1 MKNSSFRESRISVP
15 ATTPTQFSE
24 GNTRPNWFIFVNNSP
39 TYVYVGVS
47 PNVSPSVFEQIIP
60 PYGTRS
66 YARPDA
72 PLEIWLYATGASS
85 LYVGSMEKEFDP
97 SMITQTQEIATVNAS
112 GLLGT
117 VDVNSILSPLPAGA
131 NALGSVGVT
140 ALPALP
146 AGANAIGSVKVTDL
160 PAIPAG
166 ANQIGGVTTD
176 GIKPASAIELLNVE
190 MTLADTEYSQALP
203 AHCKRFR
210 ISLREQ
216 DAAYRLAYVAGKVA
230 TPTDPYYSAGVGEV
244 VDVDGIDLAAGTLY
258 FACSTALKNIQ
269 IEAWA

>member
-47 PNVSPSVFEQIIP
+47 PNVSPSVFEQIVP

-117 VDVNSILSPLPAGA
+117 VDVNRILSPLPAGA
-131 NALGSVGVT
+131 NALGSVEVT
-140 ALPALP
+140 VLPALP
-146 AGANAIGSVKVTDL
+146 AGANAIGSVEVSQLPML
-160 PAIPAG
+160 PAG
-166 ANQIGGVTTD
+166 TNVIGSVTTD
-176 GIKPASAIELLNVE
+176 AVKPATS
-190 MTLADTEYSQALP
+190 MTLYTVAMTTADTEYSQALP
-203 AHCKRFR
+203 AGCKRFR
-210 ISLREQ
+210 LSLRSA
-216 DAAYRLAYVAGKVA
+216 DASYRLAYTTGKVA
-230 TPTDPYYSAGVGEV
+230 APTDPYYAAAVGEV
-244 VDVDGIDLAAGTLY
+244 IDVDGIEAALTLY
-258 FACSTALKNIQ
+258 LACGTGGKVNQ
-269 IEAWA
+269 IEAWS